1 MDVRV
6 YERYVS
12 RWESAMHPIFHIY
25 LKNIQENYRVNTK
38 RITKN
43 EEMGD

>member
-1 MDVRV
+1 
-6 YERYVS
+6 
-12 RWESAMHPIFHIY
+12 MHPIFHIY
-25 LKNIQENYRVNTK
+25 LKNIQENDRVNTK

>member
-1 MDVRV
+1 
-6 YERYVS
+6 
-12 RWESAMHPIFHIY
+12 MHPIFRIY

-43 EEMGD
+43 EELGD